1 MQSIRINNRLPQV
14 YRVCRPTTTST
25 TTRKMS
31 LFPRFVQNEFA
42 PMFQLLDS
50 YANHMASTGGRNS
63 SLAPSLA
70 SSLRSFQPKFD
81 VKENK
86 DSYELHGELPGIDQ
100 KNVSI
105 EFTDPQTLSIRGRTE
120 HVREEGQRPAGF
132 VEGQSEPAQL
142 TEGGEKESYHK
153 PSVEDENT
161 TSGPN
166 PDAQKSSSEE
176 PKEGGESTE
185 VAQQGE
191 QQQQRQPR
199 ADGSKYWLSERSVG
213 EFARQFAFPERVDQ
227 ENVKA
232 SMKNGVLSILV
243 PKAAAPQSKRI
254 NIE

>member
-1 MQSIRINNRLPQV
+1 
-14 YRVCRPTTTST
+14 
-25 TTRKMS
+25 MS

-50 YANHMASTGGRNS
+50 YANHMASTTGRNGIP
-63 SLAPSLA
+63 APSLA
-70 SSLRSFQPKFD
+70 STLRSFQPKFD

-120 HVREEGQRPAGF
+120 HVREEGQRPAGLI
-132 VEGQSEPAQL
+132 EGQTEQAKI

-153 PSVEDENT
+153 ASVEDENT
-161 TSGPN
+161 N
-166 PDAQKSSSEE
+166 PDAQKSAEASTES
-176 PKEGGESTE
+176 GESTE
-185 VAQQGE
+185 VAQQDE
-191 QQQQRQPR
+191 QRQQPKS
-199 ADGSKYWLSERSVG
+199 DGHKYWLSERSVG

-243 PKAAAPQSKRI
+243 PKAAAPQSRRI

>member
-1 MQSIRINNRLPQV
+1 
-14 YRVCRPTTTST
+14 
-25 TTRKMS
+25 MS

-50 YANHMASTGGRNS
+50 YANHRGG
-63 SLAPSLA
+63 SLAPLT
-70 SSLRSFQPKFD
+70 SSIRSFQPKFD

-132 VEGQSEPAQL
+132 IEGQSEQAQL
-142 TEGGEKESYHK
+142 TEDGEKDGYHK
-153 PSVEDENT
+153 PSVEDENS
-161 TSGPN
+161 TSGAN
-166 PDAQKSSSEE
+166 QDGEKSSEA

-191 QQQQRQPR
+191 QQQQPKS
-199 ADGSKYWLSERSVG
+199 DGSKYWLSERSVG